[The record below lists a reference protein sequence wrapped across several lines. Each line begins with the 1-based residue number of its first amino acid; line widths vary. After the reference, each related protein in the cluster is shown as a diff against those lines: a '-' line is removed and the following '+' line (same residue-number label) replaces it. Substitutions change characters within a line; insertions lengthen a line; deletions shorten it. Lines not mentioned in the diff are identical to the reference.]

1 MRRRVAVLAVV
12 LGLATAC
19 GSAEPTLAELR
30 AEPILQPLPGEVVL
44 ATKTLSPRR
53 SQPGRIGRD
62 GVVERVVQVE
72 RDPVAVA
79 DEIASRN
86 GERYQ
91 FRRTELPAGAPQTVE
106 LRGTSPTGA
115 DIIVVASVSSPVPLI
130 ASLADVRAPPVPS
143 EGPVPQRTS
152 VVTTVLSRQ

>member
-1 MRRRVAVLAVV
+1 MTWRVAVLAVV
-12 LGLATAC
+12 IGLATAC

-30 AEPILQPLPGEVVL
+30 AEPVLQPLPGEIVL

-62 GVVERVVQVE
+62 GVVERVVQVD

-79 DEIASRN
+79 DEITNRN
-86 GERYQ
+86 GERYR
-91 FRRTELPAGAPQTVE
+91 FRRTELPAGTPQTVE
-106 LRGTSPTGA
+106 LRGESPTGA
-115 DIIVVASVSSPVPLI
+115 DIIVVASVSAPVPLI
-130 ASLADVRAPPVPS
+130 ASLADVRAQPLPKD
-143 EGPVPQRTS
+143 GPLPQRTA